1 MAVRHREKEKLAAG
15 RDRHIQTH
23 RQTIRSARGPTEKHE
38 ESVVVWGEG
47 EGLRKEKKH
56 RKLSRQPERELE
68 RRR

>member
-1 MAVRHREKEKLAAG
+1 MRHREKEKLAAG
-15 RDRHIQTH
+15 RDTQTYRHTD
-23 RQTIRSARGPTEKHE
+23 RQSGAHGDTQKNTKKR
-38 ESVVVWGEG
+38 VVVWGEG